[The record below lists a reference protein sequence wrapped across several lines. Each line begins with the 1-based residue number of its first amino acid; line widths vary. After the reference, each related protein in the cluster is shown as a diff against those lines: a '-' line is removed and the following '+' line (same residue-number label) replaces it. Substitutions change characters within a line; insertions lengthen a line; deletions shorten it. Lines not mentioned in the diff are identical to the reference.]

1 MKKTYGGNIF
11 LKNKLVLYIFVFLA
25 LIDVYNHLLYNDT
38 KTLFVLIIAGYI
50 TSLFTENMTVVLII
64 ALVVSNVF
72 KQTMDPNEY
81 YKNMRENF
89 ENKDEG
95 SNDNNETEN
104 DNDDNFK
111 NEDINT
117 KETLSDAQQMVDIQ
131 EKLINNLE
139 KMTPY
144 VEKMETF
151 ANKYAGN
158 INKSNFQNMVKQVKQ
173 SVANK

>member
-1 MKKTYGGNIF
+1 MKKSYGGNIF

-81 YKNMRENF
+81 YKNMHENF
-89 ENKDEG
+89 ENKDE
-95 SNDNNETEN
+95 SNDNSETEN
-104 DNDDNFK
+104 DNDDNLK

-158 INKSNFQNMVKQVKQ
+158 VNKSNFQDMMKEVKK
-173 SVANK
+173 SIGKK